1 MKWERWNLLY
11 TEIERD
17 FGFPR
22 EKEYRARD
30 MLSRIIGK
38 NFVSIAELRHLIDSK
53 IYVVGN
59 SSRMEKEL
67 DRIPENA
74 RIIAADNAAVRLYS
88 HGITPTLVLT
98 DLDGEIDELLRI
110 PSIFGIH
117 AHGDNMDK
125 LHYAE
130 MFPRRFGTTQIEPLW
145 NVYNFGGFTDG
156 DRGVFLAAHF
166 GAEIHLIGFDFENP
180 TPKTGKSMEL
190 KRKKLKWAKKLIKN
204 LEKEGAK
211 IVWEGGKK

>member
-1 MKWERWNLLY
+1 MKWKRWSLLY
-11 TEIERD
+11 SEIERD

-22 EKEYRARD
+22 EREYKARNI
-30 MLSRIIGK
+30 LSQIIGK
-38 NFVSIAELRHLIDSK
+38 NFVQVDELRELMNSRV
-53 IYVVGN
+53 YVVGN
-59 SSRMEKEL
+59 SPGLEREL
-67 DRIPENA
+67 NRIPENA
-74 RIIAADNAAVRLYS
+74 RIIAADNAAVVLYR
-88 HGITPTLVLT
+88 HGLTPTIVLT

-110 PSIFGIH
+110 PSVFGIH

-125 LHYAE
+125 LYYAE

-156 DRGVFLAAHF
+156 DRCVFLAAHF
-166 GAEIHLIGFDFENP
+166 GAEIHLVGFDFENP

-190 KRKKLKWAKKLIKN
+190 KRKKLKWAKKLIKI